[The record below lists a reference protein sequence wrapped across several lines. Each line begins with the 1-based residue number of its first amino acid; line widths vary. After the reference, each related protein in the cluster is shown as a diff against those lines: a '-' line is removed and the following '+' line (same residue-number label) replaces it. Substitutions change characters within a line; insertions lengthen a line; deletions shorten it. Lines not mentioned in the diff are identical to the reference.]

1 MGKKYVPTMVIY
13 LMMNNIMKSITNF
26 LSSKLNLTILQCVLY
41 FILGYMFSDKYEWS
55 QIAIIF
61 VVLLGIQFI
70 THIKGVSQGMMM
82 FQIMQD
88 EQHFFARY
96 IENLKKLDRD
106 DSIDE
111 DLPN

>member
-1 MGKKYVPTMVIY
+1 
-13 LMMNNIMKSITNF
+13 MKPIINTITNF

-70 THIKGVSQGMMM
+70 KHIKGVSQGMMM
-82 FQIMQD
+82 FKLMEEDRHHLIQFIKQM
-88 EQHFFARY
+88 EE
-96 IENLKKLDRD
+96 IKKD
-106 DSIDE
+106 DT